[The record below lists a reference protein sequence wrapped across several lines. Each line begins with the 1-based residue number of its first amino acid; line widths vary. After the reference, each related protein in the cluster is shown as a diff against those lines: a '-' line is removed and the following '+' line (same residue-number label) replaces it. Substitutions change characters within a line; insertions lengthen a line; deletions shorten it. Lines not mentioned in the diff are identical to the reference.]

1 MASIE
6 PTKVDP
12 VSGKPARGTRWRARY
27 RDASNRSRSTTFDRK
42 VEAERFL
49 ATMTTDTERGTW
61 VDPRLGRITLTRWA
75 TKFLAASH
83 DLRPTTR
90 ETYERDLKRFVLPR
104 FGATPLARIT
114 AVEVRSWLADEL
126 EAGIAPSSVHRHY
139 RTLRRVLQ
147 VAVESDL
154 LAKNPCAAVKP
165 PRIPPTEMHFLTAAQ
180 VTQLAEAMTEHWQ
193 PLVYTAA
200 YAGLRWS
207 ELVGLKAKRV
217 DLLHRKIIVA
227 EQHIR
232 LKNGDWVWQE
242 PKTRAGTRTVSIPR
256 FLAELLDIHL
266 NERSVPGPDGLV
278 FPNTVGKALVESSF
292 LTNVWKPALGKAG
305 IDHIRFHDLRHTAVA
320 LAIAQG
326 AHPKAIQSRMGHSS
340 ITMTLDRY
348 GHLFPELDE
357 AIADGLDDT
366 FEASVRARKMHS
378 VHGSCTESGS
388 NAAKRG
394 QRRSAKKVLSPAQT
408 LEAAPGIEPG
418 YGALQAP
425 A

>member
-12 VSGKPARGTRWRARY
+12 VSGKPARGTRWRSCY
-27 RDASNRSRSTTFDRK
+27 RDASNRSRATTFDRK
-42 VEAERFL
+42 VDAERFL
-49 ATMTTDTERGTW
+49 ATMAKNSERGTW
-61 VDPRLGRITLTRWA
+61 VDPRLGRITLARWA
-75 TKFLAASH
+75 TDFLTASH

-90 ETYERDLKRFVLPR
+90 ETYERDLNRFVLPR
-104 FGATPLARIT
+104 FGPTPLARIT
-114 AVEVRSWLADEL
+114 AIDVRSWLADEL
-126 EAGIAPSSVHRHY
+126 AAGIAPSSVHRHY

-165 PRIPPTEMHFLTAAQ
+165 PRIPPAEMHFLTADQ
-180 VTQLAEAMTEHWQ
+180 VTALGDALTEYWQ
-193 PLVYTAA
+193 SLIYTAA

-207 ELVGLKAKRV
+207 ELVGLKRKRV

-232 LKNGDWVWQE
+232 LKNGEWIWQE

-256 FLAELLDIHL
+256 FLAVLLEAHL
-266 NERSVPGPDGLV
+266 NERSLPGPDGLV
-278 FPNTVGKALVESSF
+278 FPNTVGKPLTESSF
-292 LTNVWKPALGKAG
+292 LTNVWKPALSKAG
-305 IDHIRFHDLRHTAVA
+305 LDHIRFHDLRHTAVA

-357 AIADGLDDT
+357 AIAEGLDDT
-366 FEASVRARKMHS
+366 FEASVRARKMHT
-378 VHGSCTESGS
+378 VHESWTVSTAVKPGD
-388 NAAKRG
+388 
-394 QRRSAKKVLSPAQT
+394 L
-408 LEAAPGIEPG
+408 LERCFQGWRTCG
-418 YGALQAP
+418 YGGASVA
-425 A
+425 